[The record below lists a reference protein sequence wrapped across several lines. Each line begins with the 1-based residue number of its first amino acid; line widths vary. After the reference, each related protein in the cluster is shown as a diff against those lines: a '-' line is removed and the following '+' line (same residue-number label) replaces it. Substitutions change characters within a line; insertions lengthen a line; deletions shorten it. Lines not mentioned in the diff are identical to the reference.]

1 MEQAS
6 GRDIGAGR
14 ARSSAVIQEAP
25 RERAG
30 ADRPV
35 VLLVD
40 DIEDCRDV
48 YGQFLAH
55 AGYRVVEAADGRE
68 ALAKA
73 ASLRPDVIVM
83 DLWMPHLDGWESI
96 RRLKASP
103 ATADIPILVLT
114 GDAYARARQEAVDAG
129 CQAYL
134 VKPCLP
140 MDVAVQVGRLLADTR
155 VGASDRSQV
164 RVISERRALSRR
176 RSESAGAVLATVL
189 DDLESR
195 YHEIDAHLRALDED
209 ARALPEAAAHLVQQ
223 RLADMGESREALR
236 RHLEALKVIVRSAEV
251 RITIP
256 ARRTSPRRP

>member
-1 MEQAS
+1 MS
-6 GRDIGAGR
+6 K
-14 ARSSAVIQEAP
+14 P
-25 RERAG
+25 RAG
-30 ADRPV
+30 NKTSRPSAATKPGSEKGDL
-35 VLLVD
+35 VLVVD
-40 DIEDCRDV
+40 DFADNRDM
-48 YGQFLAH
+48 YARFLEFS
-55 AGYRVVEAADGRE
+55 GYRAATAANGEE
-68 ALAKA
+68 ALQKA
-73 ASLRPDVIVM
+73 FSLRPDVIVM

-103 ATADIPILVLT
+103 ATAEIPILVLT
-114 GDAYARARQEAVDAG
+114 GDAYAQARQEAVDAG

-140 MDVAVQVGRLLADTR
+140 MDVATQVGRLLADTR
-155 VGASDRSQV
+155 AGAADRPPV
-164 RVISERRALSRR
+164 RVLAERRTISRR

-195 YHEIDAHLRALDED
+195 YQEIDAHLRALDED

-223 RLADMGESREALR
+223 RLADMSESRDAMR